1 MSEVAPAPGTAQVPV
16 AVVIGQGPVTLGD
29 VSAQYVEPSKT
40 IFARGLAPALSEF
53 EFIHLFQKHPGFIS
67 ARVKKNRDGSPIGFA
82 EFDTIEHSVAAK
94 EAVAQERAG
103 TDLVLEY
110 SHTSRRSNRH
120 RHVPFPSSFP
130 QEQKPE
136 FHEIPLI
143 SRINTTAPSSTLFV
157 TNVPPDATVRE
168 MSHIFRLF
176 DGFRC
181 VRFVPHASRSARYD
195 SLHTPF
201 LCFVEYETP
210 MHATVAMNSLQDY
223 QMDITN
229 PSMPHLLISFAR
241 TERKPPQM

>member
-16 AVVIGQGPVTLGD
+16 AVVIGQSPVALGD

-110 SHTSRRSNRH
+110 SHTSRRNNRH
-120 RHVPFPSSFP
+120 RHVPFPSCLCS
-130 QEQKPE
+130 
-136 FHEIPLI
+136 IVLSI
-143 SRINTTAPSSTLFV
+143 STLVFFRHCLCFFQHSHRSRNPSST
-157 TNVPPDATVRE
+157 R
-168 MSHIFRLF
+168 
-176 DGFRC
+176 
-181 VRFVPHASRSARYD
+181 SR
-195 SLHTPF
+195 
-201 LCFVEYETP
+201 
-210 MHATVAMNSLQDY
+210 
-223 QMDITN
+223 
-229 PSMPHLLISFAR
+229 
-241 TERKPPQM
+241 